1 MQLGRP
7 ALTNPAAFLPS
18 ANPIAKLA
26 AAVIVMVVA
35 FASRDPVTPAI
46 LLAGEGLALLLTGIR
61 PRALVRLVGPL
72 LVVAGMLGLL
82 NALLV
87 GTPAQ
92 GTGAGEPDRL
102 ATGLG
107 LGLRIAAIALAG
119 VLALATT
126 DPADLA
132 AGFIGQLHMSPRLAV
147 GALASLRLVPI
158 LGTEWQTIG
167 LARRAR
173 GVDAGRNPL
182 VAARLAGQAIVIL
195 LVSTIRRASRL
206 AMAMDARGF
215 DSGLPRTLARPP
227 RMRRADWGLAA
238 AAAGLAIGA
247 VAVSVALGTW
257 TFIFG

>member
-1 MQLGRP
+1 MQLHRP
-7 ALTNPAAFLPS
+7 AMANPAAFLPS
-18 ANPIAKLA
+18 ANPIAKLM
-26 AAVIVMVVA
+26 AAVIVMVAA

-46 LLAGEGLALLLTGIR
+46 LLGGEGIALILTGIR
-61 PRALVRLVGPL
+61 ARALLRMVAPL
-72 LVVAGMLGLL
+72 IVVAGMLGLL

-87 GTPAQ
+87 GNPAQ
-92 GTGAGEPDRL
+92 EPAAGDPDRL
-102 ATGLG
+102 TTGLG
-107 LGLRIAAIALAG
+107 LGLRIAAISLAG

-132 AGFIGQLHMSPRLAV
+132 SGLIGQLRMSPRLAI

-158 LGTEWQTIG
+158 LSTEWQTIG

-173 GVDAGRNPL
+173 GVDAGRNLL
-182 VAARLAGQAIVIL
+182 VAARLAIQAIVTL
-195 LVSTIRRASRL
+195 LVSTIRRGSRL

-227 RMRRADWGLAA
+227 RMRRADGWLVA

-247 VAVSVALGTW
+247 VAVSVVLGAW